1 MTDLDG
7 RPRLT
12 ARGAATRA
20 RIVAAAADL
29 MHVQGVAATSLDQV
43 TAATATSKSQLYQHF
58 ADKDALVRAVIA
70 YRAAWVMEAQRPG
83 LERLN
88 SLRGLERWRDAM
100 VQGRVLRSG
109 AYGCPLGSLVSELA
123 DSEETVR
130 AELAAGFAAWE
141 ELFDAGLA
149 SQVRDML
156 AEAVECEVQFAA
168 DLLGD
173 GIPGLSLA
181 GMREYL
187 QHVADRRLGRLG
199 IEPLYG
205 SANPLQFMELQD
217 VQELSNF
224 FERRVSAYQVG
235 VTGSVAFD
243 HDF

>member
-1 MTDLDG
+1 VTDLDG

-70 YRAAWVMEAQRPG
+70 YRAAWVMEAQRPR

-123 DSEETVR
+123 DSAETVR

-141 ELFDAGLA
+141 ELFAAGLRRMRA
-149 SQVRDML
+149 SGVLRDDADPALL
-156 AEAVECEVQFAA
+156 ATALMAAVQGGYLLAQAAHDGAPMKISLDMALSYIRSFA
-168 DLLGD
+168 
-173 GIPGLSLA
+173 P
-181 GMREYL
+181 
-187 QHVADRRLGRLG
+187 
-199 IEPLYG
+199 
-205 SANPLQFMELQD
+205 
-217 VQELSNF
+217 
-224 FERRVSAYQVG
+224 
-235 VTGSVAFD
+235 
-243 HDF
+243 